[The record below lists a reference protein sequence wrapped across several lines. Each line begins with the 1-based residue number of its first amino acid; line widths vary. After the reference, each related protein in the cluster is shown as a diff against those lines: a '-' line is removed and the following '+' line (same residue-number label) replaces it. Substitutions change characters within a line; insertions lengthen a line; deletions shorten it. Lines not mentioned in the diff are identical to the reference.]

1 MEIEFKDNKVII
13 EIDKKNFN
21 YSLINMLDQFERKK
35 NKFLEFALQ
44 HKGELKNEDIASEEE
59 LHMQGD

>member
-21 YSLINMLDQFERKK
+21 YSLIDMLDQFERKK

-59 LHMQGD
+59 LHIQGD

>member
-21 YSLINMLDQFERKK
+21 YSLIDMLDQFERKK
-35 NKFLEFALQ
+35 K
-44 HKGELKNEDIASEEE
+44 
-59 LHMQGD
+59 

>member
-21 YSLINMLDQFERKK
+21 YSLIDMLDLFERKK

-59 LHMQGD
+59 LHVQGD

>member
-21 YSLINMLDQFERKK
+21 YSLIDMLDQFERKK

>member
-21 YSLINMLDQFERKK
+21 YSLIDMLDQFERKK

-59 LHMQGD
+59 LHVQGD